1 MHSSSTW
8 LSVTEAATHAR
19 VSRSSLYLLIA
30 AGALPVRKLGRRT
43 LIARE
48 ELDALI
54 ISGTAPAT
62 KAGAP

>member
-8 LSVTEAATHAR
+8 LSVAEAATHAR

-43 LIARE
+43 LIARA
-48 ELDALI
+48 ELDSLI
-54 ISGTAPAT
+54 EAGTAPT
-62 KAGAP
+62 APGGTR